1 MCVNVMRVDHVVVLE
16 IRMVSQTL
24 MIFNKRSF
32 VWHGQVG
39 QPRVVVRLVHRVHL
53 LINVLW
59 MDGLGHVQVLAF

>member
-16 IRMVSQTL
+16 IRMVSQMW

-32 VWHGQVG
+32 VWHGQV

-53 LINVLW
+53 LNNVLW
-59 MDGLGHVQVLAF
+59 MDGLGHMQVLAF